1 MMGGRIRHCPFMFIA
16 IPSRQKSPLRW
27 ATPLLFAALWGCFT
41 WATLLPDAS
50 QRELLLEWGALSGGL
65 TSAEAWQQSLQTDA
79 MLRLGDSQKLYGY
92 RYRGETYDCGSPE
105 GFVEANVAFA
115 LARSDLAAKMSGVI
129 GALLDEQT
137 DAKLR
142 SVS

>member
-1 MMGGRIRHCPFMFIA
+1 MMRRRIRHCPFMFIA

-65 TSAEAWQQSLQTDA
+65 TSTQAWQQSLPTDA
-79 MLRLGDSQKLYGY
+79 LLRLFSALFLHAHWAHLPGNL
-92 RYRGETYDCGSPE
+92 
-105 GFVEANVAFA
+105 GFRLIFGLRAERAWGPG
-115 LARSDLAAKMSGVI
+115 RSR
-129 GALLDEQT
+129 LLS
-137 DAKLR
+137 LL
-142 SVS
+142 